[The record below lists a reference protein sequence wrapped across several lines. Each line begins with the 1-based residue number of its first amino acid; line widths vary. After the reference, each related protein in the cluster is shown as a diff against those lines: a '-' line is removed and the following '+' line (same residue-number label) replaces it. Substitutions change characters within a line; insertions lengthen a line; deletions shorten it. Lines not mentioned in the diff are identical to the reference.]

1 VIGSGIQRPGRN
13 CASRRCTIIIGRSA
27 FSLPLKG
34 EAAHVR
40 MAKTVPD
47 PSTNKIGRLTMG
59 AIGWIVSFL
68 LTSGLLWS
76 AAVLSEVLPLGF

>member
-1 VIGSGIQRPGRN
+1 
-13 CASRRCTIIIGRSA
+13 
-27 FSLPLKG
+27 
-34 EAAHVR
+34 

-59 AIGWIVSFL
+59 VIGWIVSFL